1 MENNMRI
8 KLRILSGLFALAV
21 IVPPQV
27 STAAMLSPHTMQL
40 GIAVSQQPTVQKV
53 GKYKPYN
60 RCRYWANECATSWG
74 SDNRG
79 LRRCMWHR
87 GC

>member
-1 MENNMRI
+1 MRI
-8 KLRILSGLFALAV
+8 KLPILSGLFALAA
-21 IVPPQV
+21 IVPAQV
-27 STAAMLSPHTMQL
+27 STAAMLSP
-40 GIAVSQQPTVQKV
+40 AVSQLPTVQKV